1 MKNRRNRNRR
11 RGSFRFVGDNWFLIS
26 FFAVSALVF
35 MTTTLIGSEFQ
46 EEEKQA
52 DRAQLLLR
60 EAQTLQ
66 AKQLREFNQAAV
78 EKYLEASKI
87 LRNAGELAGSAQ
99 ALTNAAE
106 IYEEMGDLQNAH
118 QSFQAALDLATK
130 SHDILQQGRA
140 FNGLASVYFLTGQS
154 NSAREHSL
162 KALDCANRIKDDQLK
177 AAALTNLGES
187 FFASGDLAK
196 AQTYQQQ
203 ASHLWQ
209 ALNNMRGL
217 VSSQIALGYYSVNLS
232 EPQNALGYLENGFRV
247 AEKAGDIRGQ
257 MLALNALAS
266 VKAKLG
272 RKQESLDD
280 YARAKLLAERIG
292 DQLSWASILAG
303 TAAVYFWLG
312 DAERALECDEQ
323 AVKTFTEISALWGIA
338 ETKLD
343 LGRIH
348 DALGNHGTAA
358 SYLKEALAEFRALG
372 MKRLQAQALRNIG
385 IVQASSG
392 DYTKSLQTFQESIKL
407 SRLHQ
412 DYRYVADTQ
421 NFLGRSYEKLR
432 QNENALQNYR
442 EALKLSR
449 IASDSIVESSSLCN
463 IARIERNSGSLSEA
477 QQNLE
482 AALNIAESIRG
493 DVSSQDLR
501 ASYLATIH
509 EIYELYID
517 VLMLQHKQSPA
528 QGFDARA
535 FATSERARAR
545 SLLESLQEGQADIR
559 QGVDDSL
566 LEKERSLR
574 ETVNSKAERQ
584 MKLLAAKDS
593 QQAEKVKHEIDALTI
608 EYSRVRDQIR
618 ATSPHYAAL
627 IAPELF
633 TLQQVQQ
640 QLLDQESIL
649 LEYSLGDERS
659 YVWLV
664 TADNVSTYELPS
676 RKDIEQAASKLYDD
690 FVAYQVVAG
699 ESLQAR
705 TERQKKADE
714 SLPGDTASLS
724 KLVLGPLAGKLGN
737 KRLVI
742 VSDGALQYIPFAALH
757 DPDANSNAFQ
767 YLNEKHEIVREPS
780 ASTLA
785 LLISEAR
792 RRAAPSDSV
801 AVFADPV
808 FEMDDPR
815 VKAASYVATP
825 ESPESLRVK
834 EALRDIGISA
844 DGVEI
849 PRLIASSDEADAI
862 INAAPWGTGLKAIG
876 FDANRSRVLGQEL
889 GGYRIVHFATHGMIN
904 NEHPELSGIVLSL
917 FDRQG
922 RSQDGFLR
930 LHDIYNLHLPADL
943 VVLSACSSG
952 LGKDVRGEGLIGLT
966 HGFMYAGASGVVASL
981 WKVDDRATAELM
993 KLFYQSLFKKGLPP
1007 AAALRD
1013 AQLQM
1018 SQQKAWRSPYY
1029 WAGFIIQGR
1038 YDEQLNGSRFTY
1050 LSAKKIAMAS
1060 VFVAV
1065 VLLGAILII
1074 RATRL
1079 RRGSIDED
1087 SSAATPS

>member
-1 MKNRRNRNRR
+1 MKNRRNKNRR
-11 RGSFRFVGDNWFLIS
+11 GGSFRFVGDNGFLIS
-26 FFAVSALVF
+26 FFAVSVLVF
-35 MTTTLIGSEFQ
+35 MTITLIGSEFQ
-46 EEEKQA
+46 EEDKQA
-52 DRAQLLLR
+52 DRPQLLLG
-60 EAQTLQ
+60 EAETLR
-66 AKQLREFNQAAV
+66 AKQQREFNKAAV
-78 EKYLEASKI
+78 EKYLEASKL
-87 LRNAGELAGSAQ
+87 LRNAGEVSRSAQ

-118 QSFQAALDLATK
+118 QSFQTALDLATK
-130 SHDILQQGRA
+130 SNDILQEGRA

-154 NSAREHSL
+154 SSAREHSL
-162 KALDCANRIKDDQLK
+162 KALDCANRIKDDRLK

-187 FFASGDLAK
+187 VFASGDLET

-209 ALNNMRGL
+209 ALNDMRGL

-232 EPQNALGYLENGFRV
+232 EPQNALVFLESGFRV

-323 AVKTFTEISALWGIA
+323 AAKTFTEISALWGIA

-348 DALGNHGTAA
+348 DALGNHETAA

-392 DYTKSLQTFQESIKL
+392 DYAKSLQTFQESIKL

-412 DYRYVADTQ
+412 DYRYVADAQ
-421 NFLGRSYEKLR
+421 NYLGRSYEQLL

-463 IARIERNSGSLSEA
+463 IARIERNSGSLSDA

-482 AALNIAESIRG
+482 AALKIAESIRG

-535 FATSERARAR
+535 FAISERARAR

-566 LEKERSLR
+566 LEKERALR

-593 QQAEKVKHEIDALTI
+593 QQAEKVKSEIDALTI

-649 LEYSLGDERS
+649 LEYALGDERS

-664 TADNVSTYELPS
+664 SSGNVSTYELPS
-676 RKDIEQAASKLYDD
+676 RKDIEQAARKLYND
-690 FVAYQVVAG
+690 FVAYQIVAG

-705 TERQKKADE
+705 TERQEKADE

-757 DPDANSNAFQ
+757 DPDGNLKTLQ

-785 LLISEAR
+785 LLVSEAR
-792 RRAAPSDSV
+792 KRAAPSDSV

-808 FEMDDPR
+808 FEVDDPR
-815 VKAASYVATP
+815 VKTASYVATP

-876 FDANRSRVLGQEL
+876 FDANRGRVLGQEL
-889 GGYRIVHFATHGMIN
+889 GRYRIVHFATHGMIN

-917 FDRQG
+917 FDQQG

-966 HGFMYAGASGVVASL
+966 RGFMYAGASGVVASL

-993 KLFYQSLFKKGLPP
+993 KLFYQGLFKKGLPP

-1038 YDEQLNGSRFTY
+1038 YDEQLNSSRFTY
-1050 LSAKKIAMAS
+1050 LSAKKIAMVS

-1074 RATRL
+1074 RG
-1079 RRGSIDED
+1079 RRSHAI
-1087 SSAATPS
+1087 

>member
-1 MKNRRNRNRR
+1 MINRGTPTNRRPLFHCFRDRR
-11 RGSFRFVGDNWFLIS
+11 LLVLI
-26 FFAVSALVF
+26 FAGIVYIFATSTIVRSALPQEARQ
-35 MTTTLIGSEFQ
+35 SDDPEF
-46 EEEKQA
+46 
-52 DRAQLLLR
+52 LLR
-60 EAQTLQ
+60 EAHDLR
-66 AKQLREFNQAAV
+66 AKQQREFNEAAV
-78 EKYLEASKI
+78 QKYLKVSHL
-87 LRNAGELAGSAQ
+87 LRNGGELARSAD
-99 ALTNAAE
+99 ALTNAGQTF
-106 IYEEMGDLQNAH
+106 EEMGDLNNARR
-118 QSFQAALDLATK
+118 SFQDALELSRKAKDV
-130 SHDILQQGRA
+130 LQEGNA
-140 FNGLASVYFLTGQS
+140 LNGLASVYFLTGES
-154 NSAREHSL
+154 SAAHEASL
-162 KALDCANRIKDDQLK
+162 KALGCANRVNDNRLK

-187 FFASGDLAK
+187 VFASGDLPRALK
-196 AQTYQQQ
+196 YQQE
-203 ASHLWQ
+203 ASDLWK
-209 ALNNMRGL
+209 ALGDIRGF
-217 VSSQIALGYYSVNLS
+217 VSSQIGLGYYSANLS
-232 EPQNALGYLENGFRV
+232 EPQNALVYLEGGFRS
-247 AEKAGDIRGQ
+247 AEEAGDFRGQ
-257 MLALNALAS
+257 MLALNALGN
-266 VKAKLG
+266 VKSKLG
-272 RKQESLDD
+272 RTQEALDD
-280 YARAKLLAERIG
+280 YAKAKPLAERIG
-292 DQLSWASILAG
+292 DRLFWASIVGGAG
-303 TAAVYFWLG
+303 SLYFRLG
-312 DAERALECDEQ
+312 DAERARECEEQ
-323 AVKTFTEISALWGIA
+323 AAATFDSIGAWWGVA
-338 ETKLD
+338 EAKLD
-343 LGRIH
+343 LGRINSE
-348 DALGNHGTAA
+348 LGNHDKAI
-358 SYLKEALAEFRALG
+358 SYLKEALTLFRSQG
-372 MKRLQAQALRNIG
+372 MKRLEAQALRYIG
-385 IVQASSG
+385 IVQGSNG
-392 DYTKSLQTFQESIKL
+392 DYRASLQTFQQSIKL
-407 SRLHQ
+407 SRLDQ
-412 DYRYVADTQ
+412 DYSYVADAH
-421 NFLGRSYEKLR
+421 NLVGKDYEQLSDNKK
-432 QNENALQNYR
+432 ALQNYR
-442 EALKLSR
+442 QALQLSR
-449 IASDSIVESSSLCN
+449 IASDPIVESNSLCN
-463 IARIERNSGSLSEA
+463 IARIERDQGFLSEA
-477 QQNLE
+477 EEKLE
-482 AALNIAESIRG
+482 AALKIAESIRG
-493 DVSSQDLR
+493 NVSNQDLR
-501 ASYLATIH
+501 ASYLAKIH

-517 VLMLQHKQSPA
+517 VLMLQNKQNPNK
-528 QGFDARA
+528 GFDARA
-535 FATSERARAR
+535 FAISERARAR

-559 QGVDDSL
+559 QGVDDAL
-566 LEKERSLR
+566 LEKERALR
-574 ETVNSKAERQ
+574 ETVNSKAERH

-593 QQAEKVKHEIDALTI
+593 QQAEKVKSEIDALTI

-618 ATSPHYAAL
+618 ATSPQYAAL

-664 TADNVSTYELPS
+664 TAGNVSTYELPS
-676 RKDIEQAASKLYDD
+676 RKDIEQAARQLYND
-690 FVAYQVVAG
+690 FVAYQIVAG

-724 KLVLGPLAGKLGN
+724 KLVLGSLGGKLGN

-757 DPDANSNAFQ
+757 DPDANSNALQ

-785 LLISEAR
+785 LLLSEAR

-808 FEMDDPR
+808 FEVDDPR

-844 DGVEI
+844 DGIEI

-876 FDANRSRVLGQEL
+876 FDANRGRVLGQEL
-889 GGYRIVHFATHGMIN
+889 GRYRIVHFATHGMIN

-917 FDRQG
+917 FDQQG

-966 HGFMYAGASGVVASL
+966 RGFMYAGASGVVASL

-993 KLFYQSLFKKGLPP
+993 KLFYQGLFKKGLPP

-1050 LSAKKIAMAS
+1050 LSAKKIAMVS

-1074 RATRL
+1074 RGRRSHAT
-1079 RRGSIDED
+1079 
-1087 SSAATPS
+1087 

>member
-1 MKNRRNRNRR
+1 MMKCRFKSHRRSRLRFLGELVLILGTS
-11 RGSFRFVGDNWFLIS
+11 GSVFRTATVVRSELRLETKQTADPQFL
-26 FFAVSALVF
+26 LR
-35 MTTTLIGSEFQ
+35 
-46 EEEKQA
+46 QA
-52 DRAQLLLR
+52 DTSRARQRR
-60 EAQTLQ
+60 ES
-66 AKQLREFNQAAV
+66 NV
-78 EKYLEASKI
+78 EAIQRYLEASQL
-87 LRNAGELAGSAQ
+87 LRNAGDLAGSAQ
-99 ALTNAAE
+99 ALTNAG
-106 IYEEMGDLQNAH
+106 EMYKELGDLRNAL
-118 QSFQAALDLATK
+118 QSFQGSLDLNK
-130 SHDILQQGRA
+130 RSKNLLQEGEA
-140 FNGLASVYFLTGQS
+140 LNGLASVHFLKGEATA
-154 NSAREHSL
+154 ARAESL
-162 KALDCANRIKDDQLK
+162 KALDCANRIKDDSLK

-187 FFASGDLAK
+187 FFASGDLAT
-196 AQTYQQQ
+196 AQRYQQQ
-203 ASHLWQ
+203 ASDLCN
-209 ALNNMRGL
+209 ALGDVRRL
-217 VSSQIALGYYSVNLS
+217 VLSQIALGYYSVNLS
-232 EPQNALGYLENGFRV
+232 EPQHALTYLDSAFRS
-247 AEKAGDIRGQ
+247 AQATGDIRGQ
-257 MLALNALAS
+257 MLALNALGL
-266 VKAKLG
+266 VKSKLG
-272 RKQESLDD
+272 RKQEALDD
-280 YARAKLLAERIG
+280 YAKAQPLAERIG
-292 DQLSWASILAG
+292 DRLSLASILGG
-303 TAAVYFWLG
+303 TGTIYFWLG
-312 DAERALECDEQ
+312 DAERARECYEQ
-323 AVKTFTEISALWGIA
+323 AVKTFEDIDALWGTA
-338 ETKLD
+338 EVKLD
-343 LGRIH
+343 LGRINS
-348 DALGNHGTAA
+348 ALGNQGRAIT
-358 SYLKEALAEFRALG
+358 YLQEALTLFRAQG
-372 MKRLQAQALRNIG
+372 MKRLEAQALRHIG
-385 IVQASSG
+385 VVQASTG
-392 DYTKSLQTFQESIKL
+392 DYSKSLQTFQESMKL
-407 SRLHQ
+407 SRRHQ
-412 DYRYVADTQ
+412 DYRYVADAH
-421 NFLGRSYEKLR
+421 NLIGKDYEQLNDKE
-432 QNENALQNYR
+432 QALQNYR

-449 IASDSIVESSSLCN
+449 IAFDPIVEANSLCN
-463 IARIERNSGSLSEA
+463 IARLERDRGSLVEA
-477 QQNLE
+477 MQELE
-482 AALNIAESIRG
+482 AAVKIAESIRG

-566 LEKERSLR
+566 LEKERALR
-574 ETVNSKAERQ
+574 ETVNSKAERH

-593 QQAEKVKHEIDALTI
+593 QQAEKVKSEIDALTI

-633 TLQQVQQ
+633 TLQQVQR

-649 LEYSLGDERS
+649 LEYALGDERS

-664 TADNVSTYELPS
+664 TSGNVSTYELPS
-676 RKDIEQAASKLYDD
+676 RKDIEQAARKLYDD
-690 FVAYQVVAG
+690 FVAYQIVAG

-724 KLVLGPLAGKLGN
+724 RLVLGPLAGKLGN

-757 DPDANSNAFQ
+757 DPDANSQALQ

-785 LLISEAR
+785 LLVSEAR
-792 RRAAPSDSV
+792 RRVAPSDSV

-808 FEMDDPR
+808 FEVDDPR
-815 VKAASYVATP
+815 VKTASYVATP

-876 FDANRSRVLGQEL
+876 FDANRGRVLGLEL
-889 GGYRIVHFATHGMIN
+889 GRYRIVHFATHGMIN

-917 FDRQG
+917 FDQQG

-966 HGFMYAGASGVVASL
+966 RGFMYAGASGVVASL

-993 KLFYQSLFKKGLPP
+993 RLFYQGLFKKGLPP

-1018 SQQKAWRSPYY
+1018 SQQKAWQSPYY

-1038 YDEQLNGSRFTY
+1038 YDEQLNGSRFAY
-1050 LSAKKIAMAS
+1050 LSAKKIAMVS

-1074 RATRL
+1074 RG
-1079 RRGSIDED
+1079 RRSHA
-1087 SSAATPS
+1087 S